1 MEKVSVLPLGENVL
15 IKPEKIEKKTDSG
28 IYLPQN
34 ASQEKP
40 QKGKVVAVGE
50 SDKIKVKKGQTVIYK
65 RYSGSDIK
73 ISGEE
78 YVIVETDDVL
88 AVVEEKK

>member
-1 MEKVSVLPLGENVL
+1 MEKVSLLPLGENVL
-15 IKPEKIEKKTDSG
+15 IKPEKTEKKTELG

-40 QKGKVVAVGE
+40 QQGKVVATGE
-50 SDKIKVKKGQTVIYK
+50 SEKIKVKKGQRVIYK
-65 RYSGSDIK
+65 RYSGTEIK

-78 YVIVETDDVL
+78 YIIVEAEDVL
-88 AVVEEKK
+88 AIIEEKK

>member
-1 MEKVSVLPLGENVL
+1 MEKISLLPLGENVL
-15 IKPEKIEKKTDSG
+15 IKPEKSEKKTDLG

-40 QKGKVVAVGE
+40 QKGKVIAVGDSE
-50 SDKIKVKKGQTVIYK
+50 KIKVKKGQTVIYK
-65 RYSGSDIK
+65 RYSGADIK

-78 YVIVETDDVL
+78 YIIVEAEDVL
-88 AVVEEKK
+88 AIVEEKR